1 MKAFST
7 LLFLTHCVAVVAGDR
22 STSVSVDEIRQAVQK
37 AIPWI
42 EKGAAGSS
50 AHNKCFTCHNHGL
63 PIVALTMAQRHG
75 FDVEKNLEA
84 QVEHT
89 RKFLQSGKKRYEAKK
104 GQGGGVLT
112 AGYALWALNVAEH
125 KPDDTTDL
133 VASYVLGHQ
142 SGKDHWTKSGK
153 RPPSDGNEFSVTYA
167 ALRAVS
173 DYSPQDLQDEKQRR
187 FVSAKR
193 WLEKT
198 VPTDT
203 EDAVFRIRSMR
214 LLNSDVLDEAVDHL
228 LEQQRPDGGWA
239 QTTDMK
245 SDAYATGTALATLLL
260 DGNLDRNHAAV
271 LTGVKYLL
279 NSQLA
284 DGTWH
289 VVTRANGFQPY
300 YESGFPHGEDQFISM
315 AASSWAVTALCASLP
330 ERTVSE

>member
-1 MKAFST
+1 
-7 LLFLTHCVAVVAGDR
+7 
-22 STSVSVDEIRQAVQK
+22 
-37 AIPWI
+37 
-42 EKGAAGSS
+42 
-50 AHNKCFTCHNHGL
+50 
-63 PIVALTMAQRHG
+63 MAQRHG
-75 FDVEKNLEA
+75 FDVDEKNLVA

-239 QTTDMK
+239 QTADMK
-245 SDAYATGTALATLLL
+245 SDAYATGTALTTLLL

-271 LTGVKYLL
+271 LKGVKYLL